1 MTNKQ
6 KSLTATIISF
16 LAMIVSLTP
25 GCRLTPER
33 AYLAGDEN
41 HYTDIV
47 IAEKPPRAVKL
58 AAKELQEHLF
68 KMSGARLV
76 ITNAPG
82 TNLPLHIFVGRST
95 YTDQLGVTD
104 NGLEHGAFRMVS
116 VTNGLV
122 LLGHDQDF
130 KPPEPAARS
139 RDDRPRALE
148 EWDKLTGEKWLQP
161 MDLVHKSYNAGLD
174 IWEYDQRGSLNAV
187 HEFLRR
193 LGVRWYF
200 PGELG
205 TVIPK
210 LSGLELPALD
220 VTCRPDFPIREFIF
234 YRTYSGASRDEVLWY
249 LRLGLN
255 PGAELVGTG
264 PLGHGIVMVHGREE
278 VKRAHPEYFALW
290 GKRATAEGSGGH
302 GKPCLS
308 AQGLFEENVRFV
320 RKYFEIYNAP
330 TVSVMPADGYSQI
343 CQCEL
348 CKGKDTPERGSS
360 GRLSDY
366 VWDYVNRV
374 AIEARKTHP
383 DKKILCFAYGSYLLP
398 PEKIE
403 KLSPNIVVGLCQ
415 WRSMFYDKAAR
426 AKALELRQAWRK
438 KTDSKPMVIWEYYL
452 HARPGRDWESIPAV
466 FPHLAAEDL
475 RSLKNISLG
484 DFIEVYNLGSN
495 AGSQTNDLAVNHL
508 NLYATARL
516 YWDAGRDVNA
526 MLDEYYS
533 LFYGPAASDMKR
545 FFEFCEANWPDMRSR
560 ADLINTMFE
569 LLQAGRK
576 AAGDSVYGKR
586 VDLIARYVEPLA
598 KIRDSIAGGNRP
610 DRPDRPNAPAASGQE
625 RPGIIPVID
634 GRLDEPFWK
643 GQQKFALRDVCS
655 GMDAP
660 AGNRTIFTAGWD
672 RDSLCLGI
680 RCYDAEMTNLNI
692 TATNNH
698 DEALWFGDSIDILL
712 ETDLHAYYQIGVN
725 PAGAISEADRKNDKI
740 NMEWRSGA
748 KAAVRREAD
757 HWSIEIRIPVAG
769 SAADEVDPLQGVL
782 GSKPRANHPWF
793 FNICR
798 QRVREGQ
805 ENELSAFS
813 PAGKPAFHDRA
824 KFGELYIKQ
833 PDNYREKP
841 QDGGQK

>member
-1 MTNKQ
+1 MLMAGLVLAANAVCVIQ
-6 KSLTATIISF
+6 PAGGRPLLTTEGRP
-16 LAMIVSLTP
+16 LA
-25 GCRLTPER
+25 
-33 AYLAGDEN
+33 
-41 HYTDIV
+41 DIV
-47 IAEKPPRAVKL
+47 IAEKPPHAVKL

-68 KMSGARLV
+68 KMSGATLV

-104 NGLEHGAFRMVS
+104 KGLEHGAFRMVS

-122 LLGHDQDF
+122 LLGHDEDF
-130 KPPEPAARS
+130 KPPEPMAKN
-139 RDDRPRALE
+139 RDDRPRALK
-148 EWDKLTGEKWLQP
+148 EWDERTGATWLQP
-161 MDLVHKSYNAGLD
+161 MELVFKSYNAGLD

-187 HEFLRR
+187 HEFLRL

-200 PGELG
+200 PGEIG
-205 TVIPK
+205 TVMPK

-308 AQGLFEENVRFV
+308 APGLFEDNVRFV
-320 RKYFEIYNAP
+320 RKYFDIYNAP
-330 TVSVMPADGYSQI
+330 MVSVMPADGYSQI

-366 VWDYVNRV
+366 AWDYVNRV
-374 AIEARKTHP
+374 AIEVRKTHP

-398 PEKIE
+398 PEKIG

-438 KTDSKPMVIWEYYL
+438 KTDSGPMVIWEYYL
-452 HARPGRDWESIPAV
+452 HARPGREWESIPAV

-475 RSLKNISLG
+475 RSLMDVSMG
-484 DFIEVYNLGSN
+484 DFIEVYNTSPRLEDKPD
-495 AGSQTNDLAVNHL
+495 DLAINHL
-508 NLYATARL
+508 NLYITARL
-516 YWDAGRDVNA
+516 YWDTAQDTDKL
-526 MLDEYYS
+526 LDDYYK
-533 LFYGPAASDMKR
+533 LFYGPAAREMKR
-545 FFEFCEANWPDMRSR
+545 FFEFCEANWPSMRSR
-560 ADLINTMFE
+560 ADLIKTMFE

-586 VDLIARYVEPLA
+586 VELIERYVEPLA
-598 KIRDSIAGGNRP
+598 KIRGGTAGGGGFAKP
-610 DRPDRPNAPAASGQE
+610 ARPNAPAAYGQE

-643 GQQKFALRDVCS
+643 GQQKYPFKDLCTGLDVPPES
-655 GMDAP
+655 
-660 AGNRTIFTAGWD
+660 RTIFISGWD
-672 RDSLCLGI
+672 RDALCFGI
-680 RCYDAEMTNLNI
+680 SCHDSDMANLNI

-698 DEALWFGDSIDILL
+698 DEALWFGDSVDIIL

-725 PAGAISEADRKNDKI
+725 PAGAVSEADRNNEKI

-748 KAAVRREAD
+748 QVAVRREAD
-757 HWSIEIRIPVAG
+757 HWSIEIRIPAAG
-769 SAADEVDPLQGVL
+769 SASDEVDPLQGVL
-782 GSKPRANHPWF
+782 GSKPWANHPWF

-798 QRVREGQ
+798 QRVREGR

-824 KFGELYIKQ
+824 KFGELYIK
-833 PDNYREKP
+833 
-841 QDGGQK
+841 